1 MSQNIGPKIELQGEK
16 EFKAAITNVT
26 TATKTFKAELEAAK
40 SAIDKDS
47 SAQEKNKAKR
57 EALKTAIDQQ
67 KAKIEQLKTAINQAE
82 AAGNTSENTLNRA
95 KTALA
100 NATTELNRMQT
111 ELASMPNRWQEV
123 GASIEAA
130 GQKITSVSQ
139 GIKSAGDTLSKK
151 VTAPIVGLGTVAVK
165 AAADFDSGMSNIQA
179 TMGITADDIAN
190 NVNGAADDMELLRD
204 TAKEMGATTA
214 FSAAE
219 AAEGLNILAMSGLDA
234 QGQVSA
240 IKPVLDLAAAGEI
253 DLASAASYA
262 MGAVKGFGDEAD
274 NAQYYTDLMA
284 KGATLA
290 NTDVSGLGEALSGSA
305 ATAASYGQTA
315 DGVTVALLRLAEQN
329 VTGTEATTALNRAMA
344 DLYTPTDA
352 AKQAMDELGV
362 SAYDEAGNARE
373 VNAVMDDLNL
383 ALAGMSDEQANA
395 YKNTIFTSNGLQAFN
410 KITASGTETVTAFWQ
425 GVGDAT
431 GSASE
436 QANTKLDNLN
446 GQLTL
451 LKSAAEGLA
460 ISFGETLMPMIT
472 SVVEKIQGWVD
483 KLNEMD
489 EGQRKTIVTV
499 GLVVAAVG
507 PLLSLIGRVGTGVG
521 TVVTVVG
528 KVTTALGAGGGL
540 TGVLGTVG
548 GAIGSVGTLITG
560 TIIPAIGSV
569 LAAIAPA
576 LPVIAA
582 VAVGIGLVIAVV
594 KNWGAITEWFKGVWS
609 KVTTAVSNA
618 ATSLKNGITNAWNS
632 VKEKTTAAWNTV
644 KTGVSNAW
652 SGIKSGVST
661 AVSAVGSAISS
672 AWSSIKSGASTAWNT
687 VKNTVSNAWSGIK
700 SGVSSAA
707 SSVKSTVSNAWSNLK
722 SNTSSAWSNIKS
734 SISSHG
740 GGIRGVIGTLTAG
753 YQSVWTSAFSAI
765 NTATGG
771 KLQAAY
777 STVSNVLGNIKSAF
791 SSKLEAARS
800 AVSNVIERIKGLFNF
815 SWSLPSLKLPHF
827 SFSGSFSLNPPSV
840 PHLSV
845 SWYKKAY
852 TQPIMFS
859 SPTVLGTAGGL
870 KGFGDGRGGEVVIGQ
885 NMMYAMIRD
894 AVAEGR
900 GTTSNTWGDI
910 NVTVN
915 GAQSRDA
922 DALADMIADRIASKI
937 QRRRAAFA

>member
-47 SAQEKNKAKR
+47 SAQEKNRAKR

-67 KAKIEQLKTAINQAE
+67 KAKVEQLKTAINQAE

-305 ATAASYGQTA
+305 ATASSYGQTA
-315 DGVTVALLRLAEQN
+315 EGVTVALLRLAEQN

-352 AKQAMDELGV
+352 AKQAMDALGV

-373 VNAVMDDLNL
+373 VNAVMDDLNV

-507 PLLSLIGRVGTGVG
+507 PLLSMIGRVGTGVG

-576 LPVIAA
+576 LPIIAA
-582 VAVGIGLVIAVV
+582 VAAAIAAVILVV

-618 ATSLKNGITNAWNS
+618 ATSLKNGITNAWNTVKEKTTAAWNT

-652 SGIKSGVST
+652 
-661 AVSAVGSAISS
+661 
-672 AWSSIKSGASTAWNT
+672 N
-687 VKNTVSNAWSGIK
+687 GIK

-707 SSVKSTVSNAWSNLK
+707 STVKTTVSNAWNGIK
-722 SNTSSAWSNIKS
+722 STTSTIWSNVQSTIQ
-734 SISSHG
+734 SHG
-740 GGIRGVIGTLTAG
+740 GGIRGVIAG
-753 YQSVWTSAFSAI
+753 AVEGYKSLWSAGFSAI
-765 NTATGG
+765 DSITGG
-771 KLQAAY
+771 RLSAAF
-777 STVSNVLGNIKSAF
+777 STVSNVLENIRSAF
-791 SSKLEAARS
+791 SSKLEAAKNV
-800 AVSNVIERIKGLFNF
+800 VSNVIDRIKGFFNF
-815 SWSLPSLKLPHF
+815 SWSLPHLKMPHLSITGGF
-827 SFSGSFSLNPPSV
+827 SISPPSV
-840 PHLSV
+840 PHFSI

-852 TQPIMFS
+852 SQPMLFRH
-859 SPTVLGTAGGL
+859 PTVIPTASGL
-870 KGFGDGRGGEVVIGQ
+870 KGFGDGNGGEVVMGQ
-885 NMMYAMIRD
+885 SMMYAMIRD
-894 AVAEGR
+894 AVADGR
-900 GTTSNTWGDI
+900 GGNTSNTWGDI

-915 GAQSRDA
+915 GAESRDVE
-922 DALADMIADRIASKI
+922 ALADIIADRIAAKV
-937 QRRRAAFA
+937 QRRKAGGFA

>member
-1 MSQNIGPKIELQGEK
+1 MAQNIGPKIELQGEK

-26 TATKTFKAELEAAK
+26 TATRTFKAELEAAK

-67 KAKIEQLKTAINQAE
+67 KAKIEQLKTAIDQAE
-82 AAGNTSENTLNRA
+82 ASGNTSENTLNRA

-111 ELASMPNRWQEV
+111 ELSSMPNRWQEV
-123 GASIEAA
+123 GASIEAV
-130 GQKITSVSQ
+130 GQKITSVSK
-139 GIKSAGDTLSKK
+139 GIQSAGDAMTKK
-151 VTAPIVGLGTVAVK
+151 VTAPVVALGTVAVK
-165 AAADFDSGMSNIQA
+165 AAADFDQGMSNIQA

-190 NVNGAADDMELLRD
+190 NVNGAADDMALLRD

-315 DGVTVALLRLAEQN
+315 EGVTVALLRLAEQN

-352 AKQAMDELGV
+352 AKQAMDALGV

-373 VNAVMDDLNL
+373 VNAVMDDLTV
-383 ALAGMSDEQANA
+383 ALSGMSDEQANA

-436 QANTKLDNLN
+436 QANTKLNNLN

-489 EGQRKTIVTV
+489 EGQRKTIVTI

-507 PLLSLIGRVGTGVG
+507 PLLSMIGRVGTGVG
-521 TVVTVVG
+521 TLVTVVG
-528 KVTTALGAGGGL
+528 KVTTAIGGAGGL
-540 TGVLGTVG
+540 TGVITTVG

-560 TIIPAIGSV
+560 TVIPAIGSV

-576 LPVIAA
+576 LPIIAA
-582 VAVGIGLVIAVV
+582 VAAAIAAVILVV
-594 KNWGAITEWFKGVWS
+594 KNWGAITEWFKGVWT

-632 VKEKTTAAWNTV
+632 VKEKTTEAWNTVKEKTTAAWNTV
-644 KTGVSNAW
+644 K
-652 SGIKSGVST
+652 SGVT
-661 AVSAVGSAISS
+661 
-672 AWSSIKSGASTAWNT
+672 TAWN
-687 VKNTVSNAWSGIK
+687 GIK

-722 SNTSSAWSNIKS
+722 SNTSTAWSNIKS
-734 SISSHG
+734 SIQSHG
-740 GGIRGVIGTLTAG
+740 GGIRGVISTAVSG
-753 YQSVWTSAFSAI
+753 YQSLWTSAFSAI
-765 NTATGG
+765 NTITGG
-771 KLQAAY
+771 RLQAAY
-777 STVSNVLGNIKSAF
+777 STVSNILGNIKSAF

-800 AVSNVIERIKGLFNF
+800 AVSSAIERIKGIFNF
-815 SWSLPSLKLPHF
+815 SWSLPSLKLPHL
-827 SFSGSFSLNPPSV
+827 SISGSFSINPPSV
-840 PHLSV
+840 PHFSI

-852 TQPIMFS
+852 NNPMLFK
-859 SPTVLGTAGGL
+859 SPTVIPTASGL
-870 KGFGDGRGGEVVIGQ
+870 KGFGDGRGGEVVMGQ
-885 NMMYAMIRD
+885 SMMYGMIRD

-900 GTTSNTWGDI
+900 GSTTNTWGDI